1 MQIVIISLD
10 NIKISGI
17 IKIHFSQELEKM
29 ITYKLEYVLRGQQ
42 IMETFLTREAAEKRA
57 AELRLDGV
65 YGVISVYEE
74 V

>member
-1 MQIVIISLD
+1 
-10 NIKISGI
+10 
-17 IKIHFSQELEKM
+17 
-29 ITYKLEYVLRGQQ
+29 
-42 IMETFLTREAAEKRA
+42 METFLTREAAEKRA